1 VFWHGRTFGTKLIN
15 HMSISIFKTLMAIL
29 LMFLTNCLN
38 GFSAINIIND
48 FYFIFFN
55 ILNTTFTVGAILI
68 FDQDVA
74 WDYDKSK
81 KISEEYSSLSKKE

>member
-1 VFWHGRTFGTKLIN
+1 
-15 HMSISIFKTLMAIL
+15 MAIL

-55 ILNTTFTVGAILI
+55 ILNTTFTVGAMLM

-74 WDYDKSK
+74 WDYDNRK
-81 KISEEYSSLSKKE
+81 KITEEYLSVPKKE